1 MASLNGIGINPK
13 RFHKSQ
19 IKFYIILLP
28 IIIFMLLPILYII
41 FNAFKPMDELF
52 VYPPK
57 FITKRPTLDN
67 FIRLFT
73 TASTSNVPISRYLFN
88 SILSTAIVVILSI
101 FISAAAG
108 YVLSKK
114 SFKGKNFIFAVN
126 TLALMFVP
134 IAVAIPRYL
143 TIVGLGLIDNFLAH
157 ILPLLAMPVGL
168 FLVKQFIDQIPT
180 SLVEA
185 AQIDGATD
193 YYILIKIIMPLITP
207 ALSTVAI
214 LAFQLA
220 WNNTEPSTFYI
231 NNESIKTFAFYASTL
246 TSTGGTTAAG
256 SAVGNVVAGQGMSA
270 AASLIMFLPNLILFI
285 ILQSKVMN
293 TMVHSGIK

>member
-1 MASLNGIGINPK
+1 MASLNGTGINPK
-13 RFHKSQ
+13 KFHKSQ

-28 IIIFMLLPILYII
+28 IIVFMILPILFII

-52 VYPPK
+52 VYPPR
-57 FITKRPTLDN
+57 FITKRPTLES
-67 FIRLFT
+67 FIRLFN
-73 TASTSNVPISRYLFN
+73 TASTSNVPASRYLFN
-88 SILSTAIVVILSI
+88 SVVSTAIVVILSI
-101 FISAAAG
+101 MVSAAAG

-114 SFKGKNFIFAVN
+114 DFKGKKIIFAVN

-134 IAVAIPRYL
+134 IAVTIPRYL

-193 YYILIKIIMPLITP
+193 YYILFKIIIPLITP

-220 WNNTEPSTFYI
+220 WNSNEASVLYI
-231 NNESIKTFAFYASTL
+231 NDESIKTFAFYMGTL
-246 TSTGGTTAAG
+246 TSTT
-256 SAVGNVVAGQGMSA
+256 GNTVAGQGMSA

-285 ILQSKVMN
+285 ILQSRVMN

>member
-13 RFHKSQ
+13 KFHRSQ
-19 IKFYIILLP
+19 IKFYLILLP
-28 IIIFMLLPILYII
+28 LIVFMILPILYII

-52 VYPPK
+52 VYPPR
-57 FITKRPTLDN
+57 FITKRPTFEN
-67 FIRLFT
+67 FARLFN
-73 TASTSNVPISRYLFN
+73 TAGTSNIPASRYLFN
-88 SILSTAIVVILSI
+88 SILSTAAVVILTI
-101 FISAAAG
+101 LISSAAG

-114 SFKGKNFIFAVN
+114 EFKGKNLIFTIN

-134 IAVAIPRYL
+134 IAVTIPRYL
-143 TIVGLGLIDNFLAH
+143 TVVGIGLIDNFLAH

-168 FLVKQFIDQIPT
+168 FLVKQFIDQVPT

-207 ALSTVAI
+207 ALATVAI

-220 WNNTEPSTFYI
+220 WNSTEASVLFI
-231 NNESIKTFAFYASTL
+231 NDESIKTFAFYMTTL
-246 TSTGGTTAAG
+246 TSTT
-256 SAVGNVVAGQGMSA
+256 GNTVAGQGMSA
-270 AASLIMFLPNLILFI
+270 AASLLMFLPNLILFI
-285 ILQSKVMN
+285 LLQSKVMN

>member
-1 MASLNGIGINPK
+1 MASLNGTGINPK
-13 RFHKSQ
+13 KFHKSQ

-28 IIIFMLLPILYII
+28 IIVFMILPILFII

-52 VYPPK
+52 VYPPR
-57 FITKRPTLDN
+57 FITKRPTLES
-67 FIRLFT
+67 FIRLFN
-73 TASTSNVPISRYLFN
+73 TASTSNVPASRYLFN
-88 SILSTAIVVILSI
+88 SVVSTAIVVILSI
-101 FISAAAG
+101 MVSAAAG

-114 SFKGKNFIFAVN
+114 DFKGKKIIFAVN

-134 IAVAIPRYL
+134 IAVTIPRYL

-193 YYILIKIIMPLITP
+193 YYILFKIIIPLITP

-220 WNNTEPSTFYI
+220 WNSNEASVLYI
-231 NNESIKTFAFYASTL
+231 NDESIKTFAFYMGTL
-246 TSTGGTTAAG
+246 TSTT
-256 SAVGNVVAGQGMSA
+256 GNTVAGQGMSA

-285 ILQSKVMN
+285 VLQSRVMN

>member
-1 MASLNGIGINPK
+1 VASLSGTGINPK
-13 RFHKSQ
+13 KFHRSQ

-28 IIIFMLLPILYII
+28 IIVFMILPILFII

-52 VYPPK
+52 VYPPR
-57 FITKRPTLDN
+57 FITKRPTLES

-73 TASTSNVPISRYLFN
+73 TASTSNVPASRYLFN
-88 SILSTAIVVILSI
+88 SILSTVIVVVLSI
-101 FISAAAG
+101 VVSAAAG

-114 SFKGKNFIFAVN
+114 DFKGKKFIFSVN

-134 IAVAIPRYL
+134 IAVTIPRYL

-168 FLVKQFIDQIPT
+168 FLVKQFIDQVPT

-193 YYILIKIIMPLITP
+193 YYILFKIIMPLITP
-207 ALSTVAI
+207 ALATVAI

-220 WNNTEPSTFYI
+220 WNSTEASVLFI
-231 NNESIKTFAFYASTL
+231 NNESIKTFAFYMTTL
-246 TSTGGTTAAG
+246 TSTT
-256 SAVGNVVAGQGMSA
+256 GNTVAGQGISA

-285 ILQSKVMN
+285 ILQSRVMN